1 MGPGPLFIT
10 HIIDL
15 LNAAHLLQDK
25 SAVNEDT
32 RYYIN
37 YSINEK

>member
-1 MGPGPLFIT
+1 MLLFIS
-10 HIIDL
+10 HVIDSV
-15 LNAAHLLQDK
+15 NAAHLLQDK